1 MLLPSSEE
9 CPPNQ
14 PTAPNMGTRIAGYAP
29 VSDFAPALSCLAL
42 RSKLLTPVG
51 PAEGV
56 LTLRSS
62 GTRTRK
68 ILSFQTECE
77 FRRPQR
83 AKATGPT
90 ISVQVGLSRHE
101 VPADPVIAGASS
113 DGVGGLQPRQ
123 DRRFDTARIDTRVC
137 PIPREEEIVVAA
149 FVRTETVSIR
159 TGQ

>member
-77 FRRPQR
+77 FDDLSVRRPR
-83 AKATGPT
+83 ARPY
-90 ISVQVGLSRHE
+90 RCR
-101 VPADPVIAGASS
+101 S
-113 DGVGGLQPRQ
+113 DCHGMKYP
-123 DRRFDTARIDTRVC
+123 
-137 PIPREEEIVVAA
+137 PIR
-149 FVRTETVSIR
+149 
-159 TGQ
+159 